1 MREIAIT
8 LYLAVFSII
17 FKLSQW
23 FPLENKVTFVVSF
36 SENNKS
42 IYKEMIRQDLS
53 CRTLFLTTEKMYSSF
68 SKLEKSTTLLFE
80 MKRPIDF
87 LRSIYHLATSKIIFV
102 DNYYGFLAK
111 SNFKPGVEC
120 IQLWHANGA
129 IKKFGLKDPSI
140 KSRSEKAIQRFHT
153 VYQRFSTVVVGSDAM
168 TDIYK
173 QAFGINDKRMVRTGI
188 PRTDVF
194 FDQSIKKKAEEKL
207 KKNHPFLENKKVIL
221 YAPTYREDELIDAK
235 LNLDL
240 KKMADRFDEDYILLL
255 KLHPAIKNR
264 FEIPSDLSEFIY
276 DFSNNPSMNEMLF
289 ITDILI
295 TDYSSIPFEY
305 TLLNRPVIFYLYDLE
320 DYKSERGVWDGFL
333 EYLPGPIAENTDD
346 IIRLIE
352 ENSFDSE
359 RIHSFADKWNQ
370 YSKGQSSRNVV
381 DLVKG
386 LLK

>member
-17 FKLSQW
+17 FKLSRW

-42 IYKEMIRQDLS
+42 IYNEMIRQDYS
-53 CRTLFLTTEKMYSSF
+53 CRTLFLTTEKMYPSF

-80 MKRPIDF
+80 MKNPIDYI
-87 LRSIYHLATSKIIFV
+87 RSIYHLATSRVIFV

-111 SNFKPGVEC
+111 SNFKPGVKC

-129 IKKFGLKDPSI
+129 IKKFGLKDPSTEL
-140 KSRSEKAIQRFHT
+140 RSEKAIQRFKA

-168 TDIYK
+168 ANIYK
-173 QAFGINDKRMVRTGI
+173 QAFGIDDKRIVGTGI

-194 FDQSIKKKAEEKL
+194 FDHS
-207 KKNHPFLENKKVIL
+207 KKNNVEERFKNKYPFLEKKKVIL

-240 KKMADRFDEDYILLL
+240 KKMANRLEEDYVLLL

-264 FEIPSDLSEFIY
+264 IKLSADVSEFVY
-276 DFSNNPSMNEMLF
+276 DFSNYQSMNELLF

-305 TLLNRPVIFYLYDLE
+305 TLLNRPVIFFLYDLE
-320 DYKSERGVWDGFL
+320 DYKNVRGIWEGFL
-333 EYLPGPIAENTDD
+333 EYLPGPIASTTDD
-346 IIRLIE
+346 IVGLIE
-352 ENSFDSE
+352 ENSFDYE
-359 RIHSFADKWNQ
+359 RIHLFADKWNQ
-370 YSKGQSSRNVV
+370 YSRGRSSENVV
-381 DLVKG
+381 DLVKE
-386 LLK
+386 LLE